1 MKKFYKIF
9 TLTLFSFL
17 IVNFS
22 LKVDNCYAQWVQS
35 YGIYGGPVWSLASLG
50 NNVFAETPNSGV
62 HFSWDDKSDCTQTD
76 LNNQTVTLIAIH
88 GNNKTK
94 ETEHI

>member
-9 TLTLFSFL
+9 TLSLFSFL
-17 IVNFS
+17 IVNSS
-22 LKVDNCYAQWVQS
+22 LKIDNCSAQWVQS
-35 YGIYGGPVWSLASLG
+35 YGIYGGHVWSLTSLG
-50 NNVFAETPNSGV
+50 NNVFAETPNRGV
-62 HFSWDDKSDCTQTD
+62 YFSWDDGSGCTQID

-88 GNNKTK
+88 GNNTTK